1 MRLALAALLLA
12 LAFPT
17 AAQSVVGTAIIG
29 GKRAEL
35 LSDKTWRFS
44 SGTTPANCV
53 PINHTMSFCG
63 SILDWKPTST
73 VGTDFVRL
81 FSGGSRTYGG
91 VIYEDV
97 GSADGLDMEFMRN
110 LAIENAAAFT
120 GVPPEEIPIHEVAE
134 TTVDGVAGETVSYG
148 ARMGTL
154 DFVYQN
160 TILNSETT
168 TIQFVVW
175 TIAKELT
182 DEARTAN
189 RNFLDAF
196 KLDLPEA
203 TQ

>member
-1 MRLALAALLLA
+1 
-12 LAFPT
+12 
-17 AAQSVVGTAIIG
+17 
-29 GKRAEL
+29 
-35 LSDKTWRFS
+35 
-44 SGTTPANCV
+44 
-53 PINHTMSFCG
+53 
-63 SILDWKPTST
+63 
-73 VGTDFVRL
+73 
-81 FSGGSRTYGG
+81 
-91 VIYEDV
+91 
-97 GSADGLDMEFMRN
+97 MRN

-120 GVPPEEIPIHEVAE
+120 GVPPEEIPIYEVAE
-134 TTVDGVAGETVSYG
+134 TVVDGVAGETVSYG
-148 ARMGTL
+148 ARMGAL